1 MTVFLWVI
9 EIYVV
14 LGLVAT
20 IITIF
25 KEPFIL
31 AVGFGLIL
39 LVPIMI
45 LAFPYVLWVVFNQ
58 DNTGIWI

>member
-58 DNTGIWI
+58 DNTGRWI